1 MKLRN
6 TTIPWPFRTQLHA
19 LQKNVACKRC
29 RFCLIFSHTDIDISH
44 IDISMDRWQTYEWWT
59 CSLNF
64 NPPMIRRR
72 ATKSRSF
79 VLFHRDIK
87 IENTSHMLPY
97 KWMRCSR
104 KRTLHRGVFY
114 SCLIKNTH
122 RRCSLIDLTLAYLL
136 CECACIVK
144 DLYAA
149 FSFYSFLF
157 LSLVQLAL
165 ACAVFISLLYFLF
178 VCLNQLIY
186 LRPKY
191 SMAFKSVKIFVI
203 EKNVLRE
210 PPYPRVVFSLVKRLQ
225 RLSMV
230 LRSVF

>member
-1 MKLRN
+1 
-6 TTIPWPFRTQLHA
+6 
-19 LQKNVACKRC
+19 
-29 RFCLIFSHTDIDISH
+29 
-44 IDISMDRWQTYEWWT
+44 
-59 CSLNF
+59 
-64 NPPMIRRR
+64 MIRWR

-97 KWMRCSR
+97 KWMRYGSR
-104 KRTLHRGVFY
+104 KRTLHRSVFC
-114 SCLIKNTH
+114 SCPIKKNTH

-149 FSFYSFLF
+149 FSFYFFLF
-157 LSLVQLAL
+157 LSLLAL
-165 ACAVFISLLYFLF
+165 ACSVFISPQYFLS

-191 SMAFKSVKIFVI
+191 SIAFNSVKIFII

-210 PPYPRVVFSLVKRLQ
+210 PPYPRVVFPLVKRLQ

>member
-1 MKLRN
+1 
-6 TTIPWPFRTQLHA
+6 
-19 LQKNVACKRC
+19 
-29 RFCLIFSHTDIDISH
+29 
-44 IDISMDRWQTYEWWT
+44 
-59 CSLNF
+59 
-64 NPPMIRRR
+64 MIRWR
-72 ATKSRSF
+72 AAKSRSF

-97 KWMRCSR
+97 KWMRYGSR
-104 KRTLHRGVFY
+104 KRTLHRGVFC
-114 SCLIKNTH
+114 SCLMKNTH

-157 LSLVQLAL
+157 LSLLQLAL
-165 ACAVFISLLYFLF
+165 ACSVFISLQYFLS

-191 SMAFKSVKIFVI
+191 SIAFNSVKIFVI